1 MVKGFELFNEKLKSM
16 CSTADG
22 VKNQKKTTS
31 LSYTDIFQVL
41 SETTNARFVLVF
53 FNLLLKGQ
61 NDYDIYIKISH
72 LMKLK

>member
-1 MVKGFELFNEKLKSM
+1 MVKGFEFFNEKLKSM

-22 VKNQKKTTS
+22 VKIRKKTTS

-41 SETTNARFVLVF
+41 SETTNARFGLF
-53 FNLLLKGQ
+53 FLNLLLKGQ
-61 NDYDIYIKISH
+61 NDCDIYIKISH